1 MKPKEVKRLFLISNM
16 YPSKESVRYGV
27 FVKNFEIAIQNEFE
41 IIKIVL
47 TKKKGTLS
55 KLLGYISLYLKL
67 IRSLPKIKKQD
78 IIFVHFPLHVAPIVK
93 IISLFHKKIILNFHG
108 SDLNFVN
115 FYTKILSL
123 FLTSLIKH
131 SEIVVPSSHLKKKII
146 RKYNIKNSKVFVYPS
161 GGVNGEVFF
170 NKLKKKDVDFT
181 IGFISS
187 FIKEKGWF
195 VFLEAVNIL
204 NKSNVIGK
212 LNIVMAGGGED
223 FSKIKSLA
231 SIYGVQIEFHQE
243 LSQER
248 LVEVYNKLDVFIF
261 PSHRESLGLVG
272 LEAMACGVPVISTD
286 IDGPREYVINGY
298 NGFLFELKNST
309 ELSEK
314 ILDLYSLTKKE
325 KELMV
330 DNCLTTASNYA
341 SITVNIKLN
350 YFLNEFYK
358 N

>member
-1 MKPKEVKRLFLISNM
+1 MIVGIAHLFFVLLEKETDS
-16 YPSKESVRYGV
+16 
-27 FVKNFEIAIQNEFE
+27 
-41 IIKIVL
+41 IIELYKYNNDSL
-47 TKKKGTLS
+47 GTS
-55 KLLGYISLYLKL
+55 SL
-67 IRSLPKIKKQD
+67 
-78 IIFVHFPLHVAPIVK
+78 V
-93 IISLFHKKIILNFHG
+93 IIS
-108 SDLNFVN
+108 
-115 FYTKILSL
+115 FY
-123 FLTSLIKH
+123 FA
-131 SEIVVPSSHLKKKII
+131 
-146 RKYNIKNSKVFVYPS
+146 
-161 GGVNGEVFF
+161 GGVLEGTV

-325 KELMV
+325 KKLMA